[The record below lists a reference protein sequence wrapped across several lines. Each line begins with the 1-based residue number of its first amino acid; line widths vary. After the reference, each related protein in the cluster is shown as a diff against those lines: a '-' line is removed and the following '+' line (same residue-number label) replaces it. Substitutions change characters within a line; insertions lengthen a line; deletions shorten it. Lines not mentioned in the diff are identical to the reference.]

1 MEVNEKEVDKKEVDI
16 SNLIE
21 EVQKVSGSIPVWFY
35 IMMWAIGDMH
45 KRFLENPDAPEF
57 YKVSF
62 PHTTIPLFE
71 RSQAIALEE
80 VWRKSFGKQTNDSG
94 GITNSS
100 EQSGGALGS
109 LSAVLPPPLD
119 KLPEGSVLAGKL
131 EQRVI
136 DSITPDTFSPDAWYK
151 WFNDT
156 LDPLAKEL
164 EELSRDYGLVMLET
178 QLPDIHGAIPT
189 PFGIPIPFQIPS
201 KTILPSINAL
211 LEILRLFVSTF
222 PFVGTIASLPFT
234 FALFL
239 LDLGKGNLYHA
250 ILTMI
255 GIAGS
260 GGIFIGIIMKLFVS
274 AMMLIDPKLRKEAM
288 DVNYKVSKSIFLGV
302 LLNVFGTM
310 APDQIRL
317 PLNKLSE
324 AVLKTVKNFNEMTG
338 KAKENVEKGSA
349 GMVRLDV
356 PTIDIKLVPSFSDLS
371 SVQRLVQQPEVFCQP
386 EIATLIEEVRT
397 IPPLALLFDLF
408 NIPRKDSEEF
418 VKACASVDTSKI
430 TAELV
435 PKLEVKDPI
444 SGTFVPLANKNPTE
458 EKPIEENPTEV
469 KPTEV
474 NSNEVK
480 PTEVKKGGGILKL
493 VRTSK
498 SFKQKKRVSF
508 KNTKKRK

>member
-1 MEVNEKEVDKKEVDI
+1 MEVDKKEIDGELDI
-16 SNLIE
+16 SDLIE

-71 RSQAIALEE
+71 RSQANALEE
-80 VWRKSFGKQTNDSG
+80 VWRKTFGKQTTDIDIN
-94 GITNSS
+94 GISNNS
-100 EQSGGALGS
+100 EQSGGGALGS
-109 LSAVLPPPLD
+109 LTAVLPPPLD

-250 ILTMI
+250 ILTTI

-274 AMMLIDPKLRKEAM
+274 AMMLVDPKLRKEAM

-302 LLNVFGTM
+302 LLNTFGTM

-338 KAKENVEKGSA
+338 KAKESVEKGSG

-356 PTIDIKLVPSFSDLS
+356 HTFDEKLVPSFSDLS

-386 EIATLIEEVRT
+386 EIATLLEEVRT

-408 NIPRKDSEEF
+408 NVPRKDSDDF

-444 SGTFVPLANKNPTE
+444 SGTFVPLTD
-458 EKPIEENPTEV
+458 ENPTDV
-469 KPTEV
+469 KI
-474 NSNEVK
+474 NNAK

-508 KNTKKRK
+508 KNTKKNK

>member
-1 MEVNEKEVDKKEVDI
+1 MDGSEKELHNQTKIDELDELDI
-16 SNLIE
+16 SDLIE

-35 IMMWAIGDMH
+35 IMMWALGDMH

-57 YKVSF
+57 HKVSF
-62 PHTTIPLFE
+62 PHTSIPLFE
-71 RSQAIALEE
+71 LSQANALEE
-80 VWRKSFGKQTNDSG
+80 VWRKTFGEKNNNLNPD
-94 GITNSS
+94 N
-100 EQSGGALGS
+100 EMQSGGGALDS

-119 KLPEGSVLAGKL
+119 KLPEGSQLAGKL

-151 WFNDT
+151 WFNET

-178 QLPDIHGAIPT
+178 QLPDIHGVIPT
-189 PFGIPIPFQIPS
+189 PFGVPIPFQIPS
-201 KTILPSINAL
+201 KTILPTINAL

-239 LDLGKGNLYHA
+239 LDLGRGNLYHA

-274 AMMLIDPKLRKEAM
+274 AMMLVDPKLRKEAM
-288 DVNYKVSKSIFLGV
+288 DVNYKLSKSIFLGV
-302 LLNVFGTM
+302 LLNIFGTM

-324 AVLKTVKNFNEMTG
+324 AVLKTVKNFNEMTE
-338 KAKENVEKGSA
+338 KAKESVEKGSA
-349 GMVRLDV
+349 GMVRLNV
-356 PTIDIKLVPSFSDLS
+356 PNIDEKLVPSFADLS

-397 IPPLALLFDLF
+397 IPPLALLLDLF
-408 NIPRKDSEEF
+408 NVPRKDSDEF
-418 VKACASVDTSKI
+418 VKACAGIDTSKI

-444 SGTFVPLANKNPTE
+444 SGTFVPLA
-458 EKPIEENPTEV
+458 EENPTEI
-469 KPTEV
+469 KA
-474 NSNEVK
+474 N
-480 PTEVKKGGGILKL
+480 EVKKGGRDLKPS
-493 VRTSK
+493 RTSK
-498 SFKQKKRVSF
+498 SFKQKKKVSF
-508 KNTKKRK
+508 KNTKKNKY